1 MALTLSFA
9 SDFQD
14 TGLSNSDRITND
26 KQFSLSISGQTT
38 ANFTYQISRD
48 AGLAWENTGP
58 SFANIADGNYK
69 FRAYGDSLAAGL
81 DSGGSIK
88 YLAST
93 GHYYEYV
100 SGYIN
105 WTQAKDAAARR
116 TFNGATGYLA
126 TITSADE
133 NVFLA
138 NLRTD
143 VHSAWIGASD
153 AKSEGVWKWMTG
165 PEAGTVFWNGGI
177 NGSNGGKYA
186 NWRQGGEP
194 NDNGNEDYAEMLAG
208 SFNGYWNDYYGPTG
222 GYFVEYGGFSTYSN
236 ELSVTIDAA
245 APTVPIL
252 ALASDTG
259 SSNSDGIT
267 NNGTVNVTG
276 LEAGASWQYSTSGGS
291 SWTTGSGT
299 SFDLPSGSYS
309 AGSFLVRQSDIAGN
323 TSANGQLGALS
334 IDNSVPTAPS
344 LALAADTG
352 SSNSDGITNNG
363 TVNVTGL
370 EAGASWQYSTSGG
383 SSWLAGTGTSFDLSS
398 GSYNAGSIQVRQSD
412 IAGNTSIAASLG
424 SGDSLQ
430 PGLETGS
437 IKYLASTGHYYEYV
451 SDSLNWTQARDAA
464 ARRTFNGA
472 TGYLATITSATENAF
487 LANLSN
493 GGAPWIGASDAETE
507 GVWKW
512 ETGPEAGIVFFTNGP
527 APAGQY
533 ANWRLGEP
541 NGYDED
547 FAEMDGRGYWNDLPG
562 WRDLGYFVEYGGF
575 PTYSNELS
583 VTIDAAAPTV
593 PILALSSDTGSSN
606 SDGITNNGTV
616 NVTGLEAGASW
627 QYSTSG
633 GSSWLAGTGT
643 SFDLSSGSYNAGSIQ
658 VRQSDIAGNTSA
670 NGQLSAVSIDNSA
683 PTAPSLALA
692 ADTGSS
698 NSDGITNNGTVNVSG
713 LEAGASWQYST
724 NGGSNWLAGTGTSFD
739 LSSGSYNAANIQ
751 VRQSDIAGNT
761 SVNGQLGAVSIDNSA
776 PTAPSLALAADTG
789 SSNSDGIT
797 NNGRVNVSGLEAGA
811 SWSYSTNGGSNWLA
825 GTGTS
830 FDLSSG
836 SYDAGSIQVHQSDIA
851 GNTSANGQ
859 LGAITIDTSA
869 PSFAVLLN
877 VTESRKDPNG
887 TDYITDLR
895 RPTVTVRAETG
906 ASIQVSPPPVDSENF
921 YWVQEE
927 IEPGLYSVYADEDL
941 SDGTYAFTV
950 VDTAG
955 NQSTARQG
963 ITVDTTG
970 PVITAITVSAN
981 SIDLAFNESLSTLAT
996 DVLTRFSVSVANMNR
1011 PLSSPRFLNN
1021 ERSLL
1026 QISLPSTTTK
1036 AEQGIKI
1043 NYNDLTAGNDVISVM
1058 QDLAGNDLA
1067 TFESTAPILT
1077 YLSNLSSTG
1086 PLADSYSKL
1095 ILDGI
1100 GSINGTGNNRN
1111 NIITGNSGNNSLD
1124 GGAGNDT
1131 IYGGAGNDIL
1141 EGGTGIDSLIGGS
1154 GDDIYVVDSIADV
1167 VVELSAEGSDL
1178 VRSSVTYT
1186 LQATLENLT
1195 LTGAAA
1201 INGTG
1206 NDANNLLSG
1215 NSGRNILNG
1224 GAGNDTLAGGAGIDT
1239 LIGGSGDDTY
1249 VVVSVADVV
1258 ADVVTELAGEGIDL
1272 IQSSVTYT
1280 LQDNV
1285 ENLTLTGIGAINGT
1299 GNSANNLLSGNNGNN
1314 SLYGEAGDD
1323 TIFAGAGNDT
1333 LDGGT
1338 GTDILVGGLGNDI
1351 YVVDS
1356 IADITTE
1363 LSGEGADLVRSSVT
1377 YAIQANIENLTL
1389 TGTDG
1394 INATGNAL
1402 NNILVGNTGSNILDA
1417 GAGIDTL
1424 IGGAGDDTYSVDST
1438 TDVITEAVNAGSDT
1452 VASSVTFSLAAI
1464 ANVENLSLTGT
1475 ASIRGTGN
1483 SVNNMIIGNSG
1494 SNQLN
1499 GGAGIDTLIGGF
1511 GDDTYVVDSST
1522 DTINELAGQ
1531 GTDHIQ
1537 SSVSFSL
1544 AAIANV
1550 ENLSLSGALNLNAR
1564 GNSLNNLLIGNGGDN
1579 VLDGGLGNDNLI
1591 GGSGDDVFQFSTTL
1605 DQINNVDRI
1614 IDFSAADDLI
1624 QLSQAVFSSLSL
1636 GSLFDSAFGL
1646 STATISA
1653 DSRIIYN
1660 STSGMISY
1668 DADGR
1673 GSAESIAFAQV
1684 SPGLGIDSSS
1694 FLVVA

>member
-1 MALTLSFA
+1 M
-9 SDFQD
+9 
-14 TGLSNSDRITND
+14 
-26 KQFSLSISGQTT
+26 
-38 ANFTYQISRD
+38 
-48 AGLAWENTGP
+48 
-58 SFANIADGNYK
+58 
-69 FRAYGDSLAAGL
+69 
-81 DSGGSIK
+81 
-88 YLAST
+88 
-93 GHYYEYV
+93 
-100 SGYIN
+100 
-105 WTQAKDAAARR
+105 
-116 TFNGATGYLA
+116 
-126 TITSADE
+126 
-133 NVFLA
+133 
-138 NLRTD
+138 
-143 VHSAWIGASD
+143 
-153 AKSEGVWKWMTG
+153 
-165 PEAGTVFWNGGI
+165 
-177 NGSNGGKYA
+177 
-186 NWRQGGEP
+186 
-194 NDNGNEDYAEMLAG
+194 
-208 SFNGYWNDYYGPTG
+208 
-222 GYFVEYGGFSTYSN
+222 
-236 ELSVTIDAA
+236 
-245 APTVPIL
+245 
-252 ALASDTG
+252 
-259 SSNSDGIT
+259 
-267 NNGTVNVTG
+267 
-276 LEAGASWQYSTSGGS
+276 
-291 SWTTGSGT
+291 
-299 SFDLPSGSYS
+299 
-309 AGSFLVRQSDIAGN
+309 RQSDIAGN
-323 TSANGQLGALS
+323 TSANGQLG
-334 IDNSVPTAPS
+334 
-344 LALAADTG
+344 
-352 SSNSDGITNNG
+352 
-363 TVNVTGL
+363 
-370 EAGASWQYSTSGG
+370 
-383 SSWLAGTGTSFDLSS
+383 
-398 GSYNAGSIQVRQSD
+398 
-412 IAGNTSIAASLG
+412 
-424 SGDSLQ
+424 
-430 PGLETGS
+430 
-437 IKYLASTGHYYEYV
+437 
-451 SDSLNWTQARDAA
+451 
-464 ARRTFNGA
+464 
-472 TGYLATITSATENAF
+472 
-487 LANLSN
+487 
-493 GGAPWIGASDAETE
+493 
-507 GVWKW
+507 
-512 ETGPEAGIVFFTNGP
+512 
-527 APAGQY
+527 
-533 ANWRLGEP
+533 
-541 NGYDED
+541 
-547 FAEMDGRGYWNDLPG
+547 
-562 WRDLGYFVEYGGF
+562 
-575 PTYSNELS
+575 
-583 VTIDAAAPTV
+583 
-593 PILALSSDTGSSN
+593 
-606 SDGITNNGTV
+606 
-616 NVTGLEAGASW
+616 
-627 QYSTSG
+627 
-633 GSSWLAGTGT
+633 
-643 SFDLSSGSYNAGSIQ
+643 
-658 VRQSDIAGNTSA
+658 
-670 NGQLSAVSIDNSA
+670 AVSIDNSA

-724 NGGSNWLAGTGTSFD
+724 NGGSNWLAGTGTSLD
-739 LSSGSYNAANIQ
+739 LSSGSYNAGSIQ

-761 SVNGQLGAVSIDNSA
+761 SANGQLGAVSIDNNA

-797 NNGRVNVSGLEAGA
+797 NNGTVNVSGLEAGA
-811 SWSYSTNGGSNWLA
+811 SWSYSTNGGSSWLA

-836 SYDAGSIQVHQSDIA
+836 SYGAGSIQVRQSDIA
-851 GNTSANGQ
+851 GNTSDNGQ

-895 RPTVTVRAETG
+895 RPTVTLRAETG

-927 IEPGLYSVYADEDL
+927 IEPGLYSIYADEDL
-941 SDGTYAFTV
+941 SDGTYTFTV

-996 DVLTRFSVSVANMNR
+996 DVLSRFSVSVANMNR

-1067 TFESTAPILT
+1067 TFESTAPVLT

-1095 ILDGI
+1095 ILNGI
-1100 GSINGTGNNRN
+1100 GNINGTGNNRN

-1258 ADVVTELAGEGIDL
+1258 ADVVTELAGEGTDL

-1338 GTDILVGGLGNDI
+1338 GADILVGGLGNDV

-1394 INATGNAL
+1394 INATGNTL
-1402 NNILVGNTGSNILDA
+1402 NNILVGNTGSNILDG

-1531 GTDHIQ
+1531 GTDQIQ

>member
-38 ANFTYQISRD
+38 ANVTYQISRD
-48 AGLAWENTGP
+48 AGLTWENTGP

-81 DSGGSIK
+81 NSGSIK

-100 SGYIN
+100 SGYLN

-116 TFNGATGYLA
+116 AFNGATGYLA

-143 VHSAWIGASD
+143 VNSAWIGASD
-153 AKSEGVWKWMTG
+153 AESEGVWKWMTG

-177 NGSNGGKYA
+177 NGSNDGQYA
-186 NWRQGGEP
+186 NWRRGGEP
-194 NDNGNEDYAEMLAG
+194 NDSGNEDYAEMLAG

-276 LEAGASWQYSTSGGS
+276 LEAGASWQYSTNGGS
-291 SWTTGSGT
+291 SWTTGSVT

-309 AGSFLVRQSDIAGN
+309 AGS
-323 TSANGQLGALS
+323 
-334 IDNSVPTAPS
+334 
-344 LALAADTG
+344 
-352 SSNSDGITNNG
+352 
-363 TVNVTGL
+363 
-370 EAGASWQYSTSGG
+370 
-383 SSWLAGTGTSFDLSS
+383 
-398 GSYNAGSIQVRQSD
+398 
-412 IAGNTSIAASLG
+412 
-424 SGDSLQ
+424 
-430 PGLETGS
+430 
-437 IKYLASTGHYYEYV
+437 
-451 SDSLNWTQARDAA
+451 
-464 ARRTFNGA
+464 
-472 TGYLATITSATENAF
+472 
-487 LANLSN
+487 
-493 GGAPWIGASDAETE
+493 
-507 GVWKW
+507 
-512 ETGPEAGIVFFTNGP
+512 
-527 APAGQY
+527 
-533 ANWRLGEP
+533 
-541 NGYDED
+541 
-547 FAEMDGRGYWNDLPG
+547 
-562 WRDLGYFVEYGGF
+562 
-575 PTYSNELS
+575 
-583 VTIDAAAPTV
+583 
-593 PILALSSDTGSSN
+593 IL
-606 SDGITNNGTV
+606 
-616 NVTGLEAGASW
+616 
-627 QYSTSG
+627 
-633 GSSWLAGTGT
+633 
-643 SFDLSSGSYNAGSIQ
+643 

-761 SVNGQLGAVSIDNSA
+761 SIAASLGSGDSLQPGLETGSIKYLASTGHYYEYVSDSLNWTQARDAAARRTFNGATGYLATITSATENAFLANLSNGGSFWIGASDAETEGVWKWETGPEAGIVFFTNGPAPAGQYANWQLGEPNGNDEDFVEMYGSGYWNDLPGWRDVGYFVEYGGFPTYSNELSVTIDAAAPTVPILALSSDTGSSNSDGITNNGTVNVTGLEAGASWQYSTSGGSSWLAGTGTSFDLSSSSYGAGSIQVRQSDIAGNTSANGQLGAVSIDNSA

-797 NNGRVNVSGLEAGA
+797 NNGTVNVSGLEAGA
-811 SWSYSTNGGSNWLA
+811 SWSYSTNGGSSWLA

-836 SYDAGSIQVHQSDIA
+836 SYGAGSIQVRQSDIA
-851 GNTSANGQ
+851 GNTSDNGQ

-895 RPTVTVRAETG
+895 RPTVTLRAETG

-927 IEPGLYSVYADEDL
+927 IEPGLYSIYADEDL
-941 SDGTYAFTV
+941 SDGTYTFTV

-996 DVLTRFSVSVANMNR
+996 DVLSRFSVSVANMNR

-1067 TFESTAPILT
+1067 TFESTAPVLT

-1095 ILDGI
+1095 ILNGI
-1100 GSINGTGNNRN
+1100 GNINGTGNNRN

-1258 ADVVTELAGEGIDL
+1258 ADVVTELAGEGTDL

-1338 GTDILVGGLGNDI
+1338 GADILVGGLGNDV

-1394 INATGNAL
+1394 INATGNTL
-1402 NNILVGNTGSNILDA
+1402 NNILVGNTGSNILDG

-1531 GTDHIQ
+1531 GTDQIQ

>member
-9 SDFQD
+9 SDFED

-26 KQFSLSISGQTT
+26 KQFTLSISGQTT
-38 ANFTYQISRD
+38 ANVTYQISRD
-48 AGLAWENTGP
+48 AGLTWENSGS

-81 DSGGSIK
+81 DSGSIK

-93 GHYYEYV
+93 GNYYEYV
-100 SGYIN
+100 SGSLN
-105 WTQAKDAAARR
+105 WTQARDAAASR

-126 TITSADE
+126 TITSAAE
-133 NVFLA
+133 NDFLA
-138 NLRTD
+138 KLKPNED
-143 VHSAWIGASD
+143 FAWIGGSD
-153 AKSEGVWKWMTG
+153 ANTEGEWKWVTG
-165 PEAGTVFWNGGI
+165 PEADIVFWNGGTK
-177 NGSNGGKYA
+177 GSAAAGQYA
-186 NWRQGGEP
+186 NFQPGGEP
-194 NDNGNEDYAEMLAG
+194 NNAGNEDFAHMWG
-208 SFNGYWNDYYGPTG
+208 DGYWNDLDVNRTA
-222 GYFVEYGGFSTYSN
+222 GYFVEYGGSSTYSN

-267 NNGTVNVTG
+267 NNGKVNVTG
-276 LEAGASWQYSTSGGS
+276 LEAGASWQYSTDAGVNWLAG
-291 SWTTGSGT
+291 TGT
-299 SFDLPSGSYS
+299 SIDLPSGSYG
-309 AGSFLVRQSDIAGN
+309 AGSILVRQSDIGGNTSANGQLGAVSIDNNAPNAASITSGIDDVALITGTIASGGSTNDTVLLITGTAEANSSVTVNYTDNEIPSTSLFQSLSVSSQLNVFPIGQPKVYSQVLEAGKKYRIQVSGTWKPDVKIDNWFVDAKFVTRDNFASFSESDWEYGDFGLHSNALGIDDDDFWGNYQSDHIYAIEYIGEGQAIDFYVKDVNSYDNSGSYTIDIFDITPYGGSTVLGTTTADGSGYWSYTTATLSNGSTYTFNATATDAAGNVSAASANYTVTVDTSAAAPSLALAADTGSSNSDGITNIGTINVTGLEAGASWQYSTDAGISWLAGTGTSFDLSSGNYGAGSILVRQSDIAGN
-323 TSANGQLGALS
+323 TSANGQLGAVS
-334 IDNSVPTAPS
+334 IDNSAPTAPS

-370 EAGASWQYSTSGG
+370 EAGASWQYSTNAGV
-383 SSWLAGTGTSFDLSS
+383 SWLAGTGTSFDLSS
-398 GSYNAGSIQVRQSD
+398 GSYGAGSIQVRQSD
-412 IAGNTSIAASLG
+412 IAGNTS
-424 SGDSLQ
+424 D
-430 PGLETGS
+430 
-437 IKYLASTGHYYEYV
+437 
-451 SDSLNWTQARDAA
+451 
-464 ARRTFNGA
+464 
-472 TGYLATITSATENAF
+472 
-487 LANLSN
+487 
-493 GGAPWIGASDAETE
+493 
-507 GVWKW
+507 
-512 ETGPEAGIVFFTNGP
+512 
-527 APAGQY
+527 
-533 ANWRLGEP
+533 
-541 NGYDED
+541 
-547 FAEMDGRGYWNDLPG
+547 
-562 WRDLGYFVEYGGF
+562 
-575 PTYSNELS
+575 
-583 VTIDAAAPTV
+583 
-593 PILALSSDTGSSN
+593 
-606 SDGITNNGTV
+606 
-616 NVTGLEAGASW
+616 
-627 QYSTSG
+627 
-633 GSSWLAGTGT
+633 
-643 SFDLSSGSYNAGSIQ
+643 
-658 VRQSDIAGNTSA
+658 
-670 NGQLSAVSIDNSA
+670 
-683 PTAPSLALA
+683 
-692 ADTGSS
+692 
-698 NSDGITNNGTVNVSG
+698 
-713 LEAGASWQYST
+713 
-724 NGGSNWLAGTGTSFD
+724 
-739 LSSGSYNAANIQ
+739 
-751 VRQSDIAGNT
+751 
-761 SVNGQLGAVSIDNSA
+761 
-776 PTAPSLALAADTG
+776 
-789 SSNSDGIT
+789 
-797 NNGRVNVSGLEAGA
+797 
-811 SWSYSTNGGSNWLA
+811 
-825 GTGTS
+825 
-830 FDLSSG
+830 
-836 SYDAGSIQVHQSDIA
+836 
-851 GNTSANGQ
+851 NGQ

-895 RPTVTVRAETG
+895 RPTVTLRAEAG
-906 ASIQVSPPPVDSENF
+906 ASIQVSPPPVDPDNY
-921 YWVQEE
+921 YWIQEE

-941 SDGTYAFTV
+941 SDGTYTFTV

-955 NQSTARQG
+955 NKSTASQG

-970 PVITAITVSAN
+970 PAITGITVSAN
-981 SIDLAFNESLSTLAT
+981 SIDLAFNESLSPLAT
-996 DVLTRFSVSVANMNR
+996 DVLSRFAVSVANINR
-1011 PLSSPRFLNN
+1011 PLSSPKFLNN

-1026 QISLPSTTTK
+1026 RISLPSATTK
-1036 AEQGIKI
+1036 AEQDIKI
-1043 NYNDLTAGNDVISVM
+1043 NYNDLTAGNDVKGVL

-1167 VVELSAEGSDL
+1167 VVELSAEGNDL

-1215 NSGRNILNG
+1215 NSGSNILNG
-1224 GAGNDTLAGGAGIDT
+1224 GAGNDTLDGRAGIDS

-1249 VVVSVADVV
+1249 VVDSVADVV
-1258 ADVVTELAGEGIDL
+1258 SELSEEGNDL
-1272 IQSSVTYT
+1272 VRSSVTYT
-1280 LQDNV
+1280 IQDNI

-1299 GNSANNLLSGNNGNN
+1299 GNSANNLLSGNNGHN
-1314 SLYGEAGDD
+1314 SLDGGAGDD
-1323 TIFAGAGNDT
+1323 TIFAGAGHDT

-1338 GTDILVGGLGNDI
+1338 GADILAGGLGNDI

-1356 IADITTE
+1356 IADIITE
-1363 LSGEGADLVRSSVT
+1363 LSGEGADLVQSSVT

-1389 TGTDG
+1389 TGTGG
-1394 INATGNAL
+1394 INGTGNTLKNIITGNA
-1402 NNILVGNTGSNILDA
+1402 GNNILDA

-1424 IGGAGDDTYSVDST
+1424 IGGAGDDTYIVDSI

-1452 VASSVTFSLAAI
+1452 VVSSVAFSLAAI

-1483 SVNNMIIGNSG
+1483 SLNNMIIGNSG

-1531 GTDHIQ
+1531 GTDQIQ

-1544 AAIANV
+1544 ATIANV
-1550 ENLSLSGALNLNAR
+1550 ENLSLSGALNINAS

-1579 VLDGGLGNDNLI
+1579 VLDGGLGNDSLI

-1624 QLSQAVFSSLSL
+1624 QLSQAVFSNLSL
-1636 GSLFDSAFGL
+1636 GSLSDSAFGL
-1646 STATISA
+1646 GTAVITA

-1660 STSGMISY
+1660 NASGILSY
-1668 DADGR
+1668 DADGS
-1673 GSAESIAFAQV
+1673 GSATSIAFAQF
-1684 SPGLGIDSSS
+1684 SPGLGIDSSN
-1694 FLVVA
+1694 FQIVA